1 MVFNF
6 LRGDYDWFNKRI
18 NSKVEYF
25 SKEKKWWDKSVLS
38 LEEYK
43 YTYNNDRWWDDNI
56 LSLEEYYEIERI
68 VKKNKIFKMLL
79 PVYLP
84 KEW

>member
-1 MVFNF
+1 MNDFID
-6 LRGDYDWFNKRI
+6 R
-18 NSKVEYF
+18 
-25 SKEKKWWDKSVLS
+25 WWDKSVLS

-68 VKKNKIFKMLL
+68 AMKNKIFKMLL
-79 PVYLP
+79 PKLYISTYLP
-84 KEW
+84 KRW